1 MQRIRIMLA
10 VLLATLVA
18 VPAAHAARYTTT
30 LAGSQENPPNA
41 SAGVGTSFVILDTA
55 AHTLRVNV
63 AFSGLT
69 GTTTASHIH
78 CCTAPPGNVGVATQ
92 TPTFVGFPLGVTS
105 GAYDQTF
112 DTTQA
117 SSWNAAFITANGGT
131 PAGAEAA
138 LAAGLAAGQAY
149 LNVHSTSFPGGE
161 IRGFLA
167 PDAGT
172 GAIPTLSQWGMIAL
186 VAVLA
191 LVAASSMRRRRA

>member
-1 MQRIRIMLA
+1 MQTYPTMLA
-10 VLLATLVA
+10 LVVAALIA

-30 LAGSQENPPNA
+30 LAGANENPPNA
-41 SAGVGTSFVILDTA
+41 SLGTGTSFVELDTA
-55 AHTLRVNV
+55 THVLRVNA
-63 AFSGLT
+63 AFTGLT
-69 GTTTASHIH
+69 GNTTAAHIH

-92 TPTFVGFPLGVTS
+92 TPSFSGFPLGVTS
-105 GAYDQTF
+105 GAFDQVF

-149 LNVHSTSFPGGE
+149 LNIHSSAFPGGE

-167 PDAGT
+167 LDPGA
-172 GAIPTLSQWGMIAL
+172 GAIPTLSEWGMIGLAT
-186 VAVLA
+186 ALA
-191 LVAASSMRRRRA
+191 LTAWVTLRRRRA